1 MAKYEV
7 FLSYSVRDGREL
19 ARALATA
26 LREQGHTVWFDM
38 DTLRPVYEWAK
49 AIAEAIAS
57 CDWFVPVITDAYSS
71 SEYAL
76 NELNFAFESA
86 RNRSKRIL
94 PVMAA
99 RERELP
105 PAVSLRIGGLECLP
119 CRGVQ
124 DVPSISVQL
133 HEEIAFASGS
143 AMLYEKLA
151 EYSRLKNDNREA
163 EAICS
168 IVDLLCVR
176 YERETVPAKRRAV
189 CGEIWRLYERLG
201 RYVGGYDAESRRTV
215 HRILETL
222 DRVGAM
228 IGSGAEESG
237 EFVSDGYF
245 CAFALHVIYQDRE
258 IRSECA
264 DVITNGDVKDP
275 CPVKGYTGKQK
286 PFAEA
291 FRRLQGAGAA
301 KAGAYSAEERAFIE
315 ETPRF
320 IFDLSAAPRERP
332 KPERK
337 TELPKPTGED
347 EILLSVANFMQE
359 GNRLFDVLQKNRL
372 EGSFLKCLLTSY
384 ERLKAY
390 CEVIGAESVAA
401 ECVERIVELR
411 SAVEKQT
418 EDGSK
423 DGKAEKGL
431 KSLLGLSLHDGG
443 SYDVFISYKSEDS
456 DLAETIYK
464 YCQKHLKE
472 AFWSKRSLPELSK
485 SEYEDAIY
493 AALRNSRHFV
503 VVLSDLKYLQAN
515 WIKKEMST
523 FDRAITEGRKPGGN
537 FVFVVTDDVYR
548 EIIDSKKLCL
558 DERYCGYQIIRMS
571 EYETTLVQYL

>member
-38 DTLRPVYEWAK
+38 DTLKPVDEWAK

-57 CDWFVPVITDAYSS
+57 CDWFVPVITDAYAS

-76 NELNFAFESA
+76 NELNFAFQSA
-86 RNRSKRIL
+86 RNRSKRVL

-99 RERELP
+99 RELP
-105 PAVSLRIGGLECLP
+105 PAVSLRIGGLERLP

-133 HEEIAFASGS
+133 HEEIAYASET

-163 EAICS
+163 ETVCR
-168 IVDLLCVR
+168 IVDLLCGR
-176 YERETVPAKRRAV
+176 YERESVSAKRRAL

-201 RYVGGYDAESRRTV
+201 RYVGGYDAESRETV
-215 HRILETL
+215 HRILEAL
-222 DRVGAM
+222 DRVGAL
-228 IGSGAEESG
+228 IGNGTEEGSA
-237 EFVSDGYF
+237 FTSDRYF
-245 CAFALHVIYQDRE
+245 CAFALHAIFQDRE

-275 CPVKGYTGKQK
+275 CPVKGYIERQK

-291 FRRLQGAGAA
+291 FRQLCRAA
-301 KAGAYSAEERAFIE
+301 DRGGYSPEELAFIG
-315 ETPRF
+315 ETSRF
-320 IFDLSAAPRERP
+320 IFDSSSALPERP
-332 KPERK
+332 KPVRK
-337 TELPKPTGED
+337 TEPPKSTEED

-390 CEVIGAESVAA
+390 CEVVGAENVAA
-401 ECVERIVELR
+401 ECVDRIVELR
-411 SAVEKQT
+411 EAVEKQSGND
-418 EDGSK
+418 DG
-423 DGKAEKGL
+423 DGKAEKGI
-431 KSLLGLSLHDGG
+431 KSLLGLTLRDGG

-464 YCQKHLKE
+464 YCRKHLKE

>member
-1 MAKYEV
+1 MGKNDVY
-7 FLSYSVRDGREL
+7 LSYAHRDREI
-19 ARALATA
+19 ADALAAA
-26 LREQGHTVWFDM
+26 LRELGHTVLYDAGLLIGNDF
-38 DTLRPVYEWAK
+38 AK
-49 AIAEAIAS
+49 VLGNAIVS
-57 CDWFVPVITDAYSS
+57 CDCFVPLITDAYVSS
-71 SEYAL
+71 VFAREELSYA
-76 NELNFAFESA
+76 FTSA
-86 RNRSKRIL
+86 EDRSKTIL
-94 PVMAA
+94 PIMAL
-99 RERELP
+99 REKELP
-105 PAVSLRIGGLECLP
+105 ANIRFYIHGRQCLSLRSLEDIP
-119 CRGVQ
+119 
-124 DVPSISVQL
+124 PIAAKI
-133 HEEIAFASGS
+133 HEEIAYASET

-163 EAICS
+163 ETICR
-168 IVDLLCVR
+168 IVDLLCGH
-176 YERETVPAKRRAV
+176 YEREPLAAKRRNL

-201 RYVGGYDAESRRTV
+201 RYVGGYDDESRKTV
-215 HRILETL
+215 HRILDTL
-222 DRVGAM
+222 DRVGAL
-228 IGSGAEESG
+228 IGSGTDEGSPFTA
-237 EFVSDGYF
+237 DRYF
-245 CAFALHVIYQDRE
+245 CAFALHAIWQDRE

-275 CPVKGYTGKQK
+275 CPVKGYIEKQK

-291 FRRLQGAGAA
+291 FRRLGGARAV

-315 ETPRF
+315 ETSRF
-320 IFDLSAAPRERP
+320 IFDPSAAPQERP

-337 TELPKPTGED
+337 TELPKSTEED

-390 CEVIGAESVAA
+390 CEVVGAETVAA
-401 ECVERIVELR
+401 ECVDRIVELR
-411 SAVEKQT
+411 EAVEKQP
-418 EDGSK
+418 EDGGE

-456 DLAETIYK
+456 DLAEKIYK

-493 AALRNSRHFV
+493 TALRNSRHFV

-537 FVFVVTDDVYR
+537 FVLVVTEDVYQK
-548 EIIDSKKLCL
+548 IIDSKKMCL

-571 EYETTLVQYL
+571 EYETTLYQYL